1 MKKIYL
7 IILLAFVAVTT
18 TEAQQRMQ
26 YSQYLLNGFL
36 INPAVGGAERYLDV
50 KAGFSQQWAG
60 FEGAPRG
67 MYLSLNKGLFPPAS
81 SGRRVT
87 SLPVRTRMEQKP
99 TEMLVPGIGG
109 TTSNFHMGLGATLF
123 SERTGPISYNGL
135 SGAFSGHI
143 RMTRELKL
151 SIGASVEILNYRL
164 DPMAISFLEQ
174 NDVVIATNTTNLF
187 LPSVNAGF
195 ALYSK
200 SFFVAG
206 ATRQLLQN
214 RIQIN
219 PQNPIISG
227 LETHYMAQ
235 AGYRIH
241 VRDDI
246 SLLPSVIVRYI
257 NPAPLSWE
265 LSLRADLKDLVF
277 LGASY
282 RHQDAIVGL
291 LGVNLNHRVGLQ
303 YSYDFT
309 TSNLSNVSSGT
320 HSLVLALRL
329 ANPNGE
335 RKQYFW

>member
-1 MKKIYL
+1 MKKTTL
-7 IILLAFVAVTT
+7 IILLVIASVAATK
-18 TEAQQRMQ
+18 AQQRMQ

-36 INPAVGGAERYLDV
+36 LNPAVGGAERYIDI
-50 KAGFSQQWAG
+50 KAGFSQQWVG

-67 MYLSLNKGLFPPAS
+67 LYLSMNKGIFPPSS

-87 SLPVRTRMEQKP
+87 SLPSRTRMEQKP

-143 RMTRELKL
+143 RLAKELKL
-151 SIGASVEILNYRL
+151 SVGASVEILNYRL
-164 DPMAISFLEQ
+164 DPTAISFLEQ
-174 NDVVIATNTTNLF
+174 NDVVIASNTTNLF
-187 LPSVNAGF
+187 LPSFNAGF
-195 ALYSK
+195 ALYSR

-214 RIQIN
+214 RIQLN

-227 LETHYMAQ
+227 LETHYMIQ
-235 AGYRIH
+235 AGYRI
-241 VRDDI
+241 RIQDDF
-246 SLLPSVIVRYI
+246 SLLPSLILRYI
-257 NPAPLSWE
+257 NPAPPSWE
-265 LSLRADLKDLVF
+265 LSLRADIKDLVF

-291 LGVNLNHRVGLQ
+291 FGINLNHRVGLQ

-309 TSNLSNVSSGT
+309 TSDLSNVSSGT